1 MNMLMA
7 WLEPKIQQRVGE
19 IGLMVTNTIS
29 YQHNSEQYNNLFQD
43 ILATLPEEKR
53 DMLFDLDILVG
64 KMLSE
69 MTEQMYKA
77 GLKDGIALAK
87 DIQNVLFG
95 ESILKDEKWMF
106 PVEKA
111 V

>member
-1 MNMLMA
+1 MNMLLE
-7 WLEPKIQQRVGE
+7 WLEPKLQQRVGE
-19 IGLMVTNTIS
+19 IGMMVSNTVS
-29 YQHNSEQYNNLFQD
+29 YQNSAEQYNNLFNEVMT
-43 ILATLPEEKR
+43 ALPEEKR
-53 DMLFDLDILVG
+53 DLLFELDFLVG
-64 KMLSE
+64 KMVSELS
-69 MTEQMYKA
+69 EQMYKA

-95 ESILKDEKWMF
+95 ESTLKDEKWMF

>member
-1 MNMLMA
+1 MNMLME
-7 WLEPKIQQRVGE
+7 WLEPKVQQRVGE

-95 ESILKDEKWMF
+95 ESTLKDEKWMF